1 MHNLSDEE
9 RFALFYVSAHS
20 GVIYD
25 CSTRTQKLLQG
36 HCNPITACA
45 VSADKKWIAT
55 ADAGPDSL
63 IVVWDSH
70 AGTPVKTFFNPAVHG
85 IAAVD
90 ISADG
95 AFLATLS
102 ALSSGNEE
110 EVSSSK
116 GTSQTLAVW
125 EWTSADQETA
135 LFEESFPVNDPQ
147 FSVRF
152 NPQNP
157 QELVSN
163 GAKNVFFWNWLPGEP
178 GVANSGG
185 LQCYSPRVQKSK
197 FGSGTVGAF
206 TASVFLPDSPSGQV
220 ATGTSD
226 GDVMVWELPTGP
238 DGNPVTAESHSD
250 PESIV
255 QAGSPERAAS
265 KLIRLGEGSLTVVT
279 IVGKFLCLAGED
291 GAVRFYDMQFR
302 LEAWFEDMEAGPV
315 TSVSFSASAFPRS
328 NPARLDFVVPDFVV
342 GTRQAYV
349 VHMEAVLFEEVEAD
363 NRRGTLL
370 VQGMSDE
377 VHGIAMHP
385 YKEEIAIAC
394 YSGGLYLWDYSTKV
408 GTSVQLLR

>member
-1 MHNLSDEE
+1 MNGLSLEWAFGTEHLDVFIFPSHLLHHSSHRPSAVPRSGFNNKLSNGVHNLSDEE

-45 VSADKKWIAT
+45 VGADKKWIAT

-63 IVVWDSH
+63 MVVWDSRGH
-70 AGTPVKTFFNPAVHG
+70 ASKDVFNPAVHG

-102 ALSSGNEE
+102 ALSSGM
-110 EVSSSK
+110 K
-116 GTSQTLAVW
+116 KKFRPRRYLADIGCLG
-125 EWTSADQETA
+125 WTSADQETA
-135 LFEESFPVNDPQ
+135 LFGESFPVNDPQ

-238 DGNPVTAESHSD
+238 DGNPVTAEATRTQSPSCKRD
-250 PESIV
+250 PPNV
-255 QAGSPERAAS
+255 LRAS
-265 KLIRLGEGSLTVVT
+265 
-279 IVGKFLCLAGED
+279 
-291 GAVRFYDMQFR
+291 
-302 LEAWFEDMEAGPV
+302 
-315 TSVSFSASAFPRS
+315 
-328 NPARLDFVVPDFVV
+328 
-342 GTRQAYV
+342 
-349 VHMEAVLFEEVEAD
+349 
-363 NRRGTLL
+363 
-370 VQGMSDE
+370 
-377 VHGIAMHP
+377 
-385 YKEEIAIAC
+385 
-394 YSGGLYLWDYSTKV
+394 
-408 GTSVQLLR
+408 

>member
-1 MHNLSDEE
+1 MNGLSLEWAFGTEHLDVFIFPSHLLHHSSHRPSAVPRSGFNNKLSSGVHNLSDEE

-157 QELVSN
+157 
-163 GAKNVFFWNWLPGEP
+163 
-178 GVANSGG
+178 
-185 LQCYSPRVQKSK
+185 
-197 FGSGTVGAF
+197 
-206 TASVFLPDSPSGQV
+206 
-220 ATGTSD
+220 
-226 GDVMVWELPTGP
+226 
-238 DGNPVTAESHSD
+238 
-250 PESIV
+250 
-255 QAGSPERAAS
+255 
-265 KLIRLGEGSLTVVT
+265 
-279 IVGKFLCLAGED
+279 
-291 GAVRFYDMQFR
+291 
-302 LEAWFEDMEAGPV
+302 
-315 TSVSFSASAFPRS
+315 
-328 NPARLDFVVPDFVV
+328 
-342 GTRQAYV
+342 
-349 VHMEAVLFEEVEAD
+349 
-363 NRRGTLL
+363 
-370 VQGMSDE
+370 
-377 VHGIAMHP
+377 
-385 YKEEIAIAC
+385 
-394 YSGGLYLWDYSTKV
+394 
-408 GTSVQLLR
+408 